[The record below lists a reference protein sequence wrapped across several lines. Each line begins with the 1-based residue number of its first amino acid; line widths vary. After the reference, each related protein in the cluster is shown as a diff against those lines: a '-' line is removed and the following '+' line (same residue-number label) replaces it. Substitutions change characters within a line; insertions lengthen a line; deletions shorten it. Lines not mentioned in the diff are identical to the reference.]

1 MFKKCGCK
9 SLSCKSGF
17 SILFRNSTILAFYV
31 RYHELLPENGEAKVE
46 KNLQKVDPI
55 CEEEFGIAKLRESIL
70 WYNNPCRGVV
80 NSDVIVDV
88 SFSGFIRK

>member
-1 MFKKCGCK
+1 MLGNVGVRIFPV
-9 SLSCKSGF
+9 SQVF
-17 SILFRNSTILAFYV
+17 SILFGNSTILAFYV
-31 RYHELLPENGEAKVE
+31 RYHELLPENSEAKVE

-80 NSDVIVDV
+80 LPEYKV
-88 SFSGFIRK
+88 FSCRTLL

>member
-1 MFKKCGCK
+1 M
-9 SLSCKSGF
+9 
-17 SILFRNSTILAFYV
+17 FRNSTILAFYV

-80 NSDVIVDV
+80 MDTYFCNVFLDNYP
-88 SFSGFIRK
+88 GL